1 MKQTERQRIEDA
13 ALTGATIITMAAF
26 PIVLIATLAAGTID
40 EPQSSMYTDNPKN
53 WKPRL
58 THKTEE

>member
-1 MKQTERQRIEDA
+1 MKQTEQQRIEDE

-40 EPQSSMYTDNPKN
+40 KPQSSMYPDNPKH
-53 WKPRL
+53 WKKRL
-58 THKTEE
+58 THKD